1 MQLQTNCQPMPMP
14 QAWID
19 RLFMRLSVMYGQQFA
34 AQWAGVDEKCMKDA
48 WAQELA
54 GFTGDEIAAGVDAC
68 RSRRYVPNLPEFMML
83 CRPALDPATAHAE
96 AVLGMQERK
105 RGEPGEWS
113 HSAVYW
119 AAVRV
124 GAHDLLNQSF
134 SVIRARWE
142 KELRESFAKGA
153 WESVPA
159 PSLALPAPGA
169 DVTCNAEAQKKIE
182 SIAAQSQKPRKDSKG
197 WARKILE
204 NQKGRSPT
212 VLAMARAALSEAA

>member
-1 MQLQTNCQPMPMP
+1 MQLQTDRQPMPM
-14 QAWID
+14 AWVD

-34 AQWAGVDEKCMKDA
+34 AQWASVDEQAMKAA
-48 WAQELA
+48 WAQDLA
-54 GFTGDEIAAGVDAC
+54 GFSGEEIAAGVEAC
-68 RSRRYVPNLPEFMML
+68 KSRRYVPNLPEFMML
-83 CRPALDPATAHAE
+83 CRPALDPVTAHAE
-96 AVLGMQERK
+96 AVLGMQDRK
-105 RGEPGEWS
+105 RGEQGEWS
-113 HSAVYW
+113 HPAVYW

-153 WESVPA
+153 WVPVPA

-182 SIAAQSQKPRKDSKG
+182 AIAVQSQKPRKDSKG
-197 WARKILE
+197 WARKILD
-204 NQKGRSPT
+204 NQKGRSPA